1 MEAAVKLNPKKRSC
15 REITNDELSDPH
27 KEVLLMLRDQRK
39 KMDDIQEHIAY
50 MVSQNLV
57 KLTPEKSEDDQ

>member
-1 MEAAVKLNPKKRSC
+1 MEAAVKLNPKKRSR

-39 KMDDIQEHIAY
+39 KMDDTQEHIAY

-57 KLTPEKSEDDQ
+57 KLKPEKSEDDQ

>member
-1 MEAAVKLNPKKRSC
+1 MEAAVKLNPKKRSR

-39 KMDDIQEHIAY
+39 KMDNI
-50 MVSQNLV
+50 
-57 KLTPEKSEDDQ
+57 